1 MGKTTSFGRSE
12 SFKEFSI
19 ESIFIINYDLC
30 PNLVQAKESHTVQC
44 VVPNHVRLLLFSK
57 IMWNALF
64 FHFVSLSNQVSI
76 PLLINLPGPNRSNG
90 NRCP

>member
-1 MGKTTSFGRSE
+1 MGKTTWFARSE

-19 ESIFIINYDLC
+19 EGIFINYDLC
-30 PNLVQAKESHTVQC
+30 PNLVQAKESHTVQF

-57 IMWNALF
+57 IMWTALF